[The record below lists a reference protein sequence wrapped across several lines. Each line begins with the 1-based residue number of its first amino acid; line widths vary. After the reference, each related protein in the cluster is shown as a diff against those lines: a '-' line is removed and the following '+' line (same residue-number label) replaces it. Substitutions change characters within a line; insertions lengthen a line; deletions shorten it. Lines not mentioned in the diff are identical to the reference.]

1 MEPAA
6 LVEEGAE
13 EYKGTFHSL
22 GGNSM
27 NIRILEKSED
37 VIKFILEDVDVAFAN
52 SLRRIIIA
60 EVPTMAIDDVIIIEN
75 SSPLFDE
82 IIAHRLGLIP
92 LKTDLDTYVLPEKCE
107 CKGEGCANCQ
117 VALTL
122 EVEATDGPM
131 TVYSGHLKSQD
142 PKIVPVSEKIPIVKL
157 AKGQKLILEAYARLG
172 QGKEHAKWQPVSV
185 AAYKYL
191 PIINLDYEKCDQC
204 GACVEACPR
213 EILELKN
220 GELVIGDVFNCNLCK
235 SCEEACDLEA
245 IKISYDDKIFIF
257 TVEGTGA
264 LPPERILEE
273 AAKILAEKAEQ
284 LIKEMEKS
292 REIRRAL

>member
-1 MEPAA
+1 MQ
-6 LVEEGAE
+6 
-13 EYKGTFHSL
+13 FCSL
-22 GGNSM
+22 GGDGM
-27 NIRILEKSED
+27 NIRILEKDENS
-37 VIKFILEDVDVAFAN
+37 IKFILEDVDVAFAN

-92 LKTDLDTYVLPEKCE
+92 LKTDLDTYVLPEKCQ
-107 CKGEGCANCQ
+107 CGGEGCANCQ

-157 AKGQKLILEAYARLG
+157 AKGQKLVLEAYARLG
-172 QGKEHAKWQPVSV
+172 RGKEHAKWQPVSV

-245 IKISYDDKIFIF
+245 IKISFDDRTFIF
-257 TVEGTGA
+257 TIEGTGV

-273 AAKILAEKAEQ
+273 AVKILAEKADQ
-284 LIKEMEKS
+284 LIEEMEKVKEVRGAS
-292 REIRRAL
+292 

>member
-1 MEPAA
+1 ME
-6 LVEEGAE
+6 EEAE
-13 EYKGTFHSL
+13 ESKHAFFTL
-22 GGNSM
+22 GGTNM
-27 NIRILEKSED
+27 NIRILERREEL
-37 VIKFILEDVDVAFAN
+37 IKFILEDADPAFAN
-52 SLRRIIIA
+52 SLRRIMIA
-60 EVPTMAIDDVIIIEN
+60 EVPTMAIDEVIVIEN

-107 CKGEGCANCQ
+107 CGGEGCANCQ

-131 TVYSGHLKSQD
+131 TIYSGHLKSQD

-157 AKGQKLILEAYARLG
+157 AKGQKLVLEAYARLG
-172 QGKEHAKWQPVSV
+172 LGKEHAKWQPVSA

-213 EILELKN
+213 EILTLKD
-220 GELVIGDVFNCNLCK
+220 GELVIGDIFNCNLCK

-245 IKISYDDKIFIF
+245 IKVSYDDKTFIF
-257 TVEGTGA
+257 TIESTGA
-264 LPPERILEE
+264 LPPEKILEE

-284 LIKEMEKS
+284 LIKEMEKN
-292 REIRRAL
+292 REI